1 MKKKTLKTV
10 GVILAASL
18 LMTACG
24 ESKGTTATEETAVAT
39 DNNQNEV
46 VKEETK
52 EETKDTSSHEAV
64 EAAIENFTVTYL
76 DDGTVKL
83 SRYSGKEETD
93 IIVPSTV
100 DGKDV
105 TVIAEQTFANHDELL
120 SVVLPDTLKEIEY
133 EAFINCFELAHVD
146 LGNSVEIIGERAFLM
161 ANLAE
166 INIPASVKKIGE
178 CALTG
183 GQYTELTIPKT
194 IEELDEGVFMN
205 NHISTLSVPENIKH
219 IPADTFSGC
228 KLLTEVT
235 IEEGIES
242 IGERAFENCANLE
255 KVTLPSTVTEIHK
268 SAFNDCPSLTYIYIP
283 ESVTLIETNEFF
295 DSENLTIHTP
305 AGSYA
310 ESYAIENGIA
320 YVND

>member
-105 TVIAEQTFANHDELL
+105 TVIAEQTFANHEELL
-120 SVVLPDTLKEIEY
+120 SVVLPDTLKEIEN

-166 INIPASVKKIGE
+166 INIPASVKVVGRSSF
-178 CALTG
+178 TG
-183 GQYTELTIPKT
+183 GQYTELTIPLT
-194 IEELDEGVFMN
+194 VEEVGRGAFMN
-205 NHISTLSVPENIKH
+205 NHISALIVPGNIKH
-219 IPADTFSGC
+219 ISDDTFSGC
-228 KLLTEVT
+228 KLLKEVT

-242 IGERAFENCANLE
+242 IGEKAFENCELLE
-255 KVTLPSTVTEIHK
+255 KVTLSSTVTEIK
-268 SAFNDCPSLTYIYIP
+268 ENAFLRCPALTYIYIP
-283 ESVTLIETNEFF
+283 ESVTSIEPDEFW
-295 DSENLTIHTP
+295 DSENITIHTP